1 MLKKYFEEEEYE
13 LLKNNDNLLYKS
25 MEIVSRIFDDK
36 VDKGGLPY
44 QIHLLKV
51 YRGVNDYLEKVCALL
66 HDTVED
72 TDVTYE
78 DLRDVGYPEEVID
91 ILRILTKVKGEDY
104 SHYIDRIVNSENT
117 HAMNIKLSDLTHNM
131 DLKRIINPTIN
142 DYERVNKR
150 YVPAYERIKSKLEEM
165 KGKEKC

>member
-13 LLKNNDNLLYKS
+13 LLKENDNLLYKS
-25 MEIVSRIFDDK
+25 LEIVSRIFDDK

-44 QIHLLKV
+44 QIHLFKV
-51 YRGVNDYLEKVCALL
+51 YRGVNDYNEKICALL

-72 TDVTYE
+72 TDVTYD
-78 DLRDVGYPEEVID
+78 DLLEIGFPQEIID
-91 ILRILTKVKGEDY
+91 IITILTKVKGEDY
-104 SHYIDRIVNSENT
+104 QHYIDRIVDSNNI

-131 DLKRIINPTIN
+131 DLKRIINPTVN

-150 YVPAYERIKSKLEEM
+150 YAPAYEKIKNKIDEL
-165 KGKEKC
+165 KEG